1 MAHRMSWFPWRRPA
15 PPTPPRPPRPPRPR
29 QLHPVPWQ
37 EIHADR
43 GIERP
48 SAVDDGV
55 HEVSPEGQA
64 RASTQRRREGLPG
77 DGRRAEVSSRTG
89 RPVGDVPAAPVVGD
103 GKARQRP
110 GAEPGLRT
118 TREVGSPAETIA
130 TAGHRA
136 AIVGS
141 ALPVADGGEPVS
153 EPGVG
158 PGRAGT
164 PAEIIAAAG
173 RDAANAGDAF
183 ATHSKKRLD
192 ELLGLP
198 LGERFGHLDDQALT
212 PADRTTLRRSMMA
225 RLKHRPGAQLR
236 EWGARRRRGARLLV
250 RRALLRPALWL
261 ILVLGGAWFALAWSH
276 TPTIAYSTVAQMTSL
291 YGPQGLVTSSYSFP
305 PMTSIPIVRMTDE
318 RALVRVWST
327 GEGFVYGTL
336 ERRGLVLV
344 R

>member
-1 MAHRMSWFPWRRPA
+1 M
-15 PPTPPRPPRPPRPR
+15 
-29 QLHPVPWQ
+29 PWQ

-43 GIERP
+43 DIERP

-64 RASTQRRREGLPG
+64 RASTQRRREGLAD
-77 DGRRAEVSSRTG
+77 DGRRAEVPSRTG
-89 RPVGDVPAAPVVGD
+89 RPVGDVPAAPVVGE
-103 GKARQRP
+103 GRARQRP
-110 GAEPGLRT
+110 GAEPGL
-118 TREVGSPAETIA
+118 ETM
-130 TAGHRA
+130 R
-136 AIVGS
+136 
-141 ALPVADGGEPVS
+141 
-153 EPGVG
+153 EPGAG
-158 PGRAGT
+158 PGQAGT

-212 PADRTTLRRSMMA
+212 PADRTTLRRSLMA
-225 RLKHRPGAQLR
+225 RLKHRPGARLR
-236 EWGARRRRGARLLV
+236 EWGARRRRAARLLV

-276 TPTIAYSTVAQMTSL
+276 TPTIAYSTVAQTTSL
-291 YGPQGLVTSSYSFP
+291 HGPQGLVALSYTFP
-305 PMTSIPIVRMTDE
+305 PMSSIPVVRMTDE
-318 RALVRVWST
+318 QALVRVWST

-336 ERRGLVLV
+336 GRRGLVLV